1 MPGKRFFFVEPSKVG
16 PQHITLIEGY
26 LRALTT
32 SERLA
37 RTHAVSFVSSR
48 STFAHLSADLRA
60 NVHHEAVPVMNP
72 EKRRLVLKTFVEF
85 LVVLRYLLKMRS
97 GDLLFVSCVLPT
109 TLLALEYANR
119 VLRRTG
125 FHVTLHGEIEGLFD
139 RSLQRISSYGYWVA
153 LWLRKRRPDSLLSL
167 VVIDDFIKQRLL
179 AEFPDK
185 LGDAQI
191 SVAYHPITAFASTAA
206 IRPPPARAAVCF
218 IGYRTRF
225 KGFDQFEA
233 LAGAVP
239 GLRFVAIGGGAVVDI
254 PGGESRRL
262 DGTAEYIHAIADCSV
277 ALFPYI
283 GAYTASLSAAVLDAL
298 SAGVHVLATRRA
310 CFVALAD
317 YFGPDFVT
325 LYDRPEEAASI
336 LGNAE
341 WLARQDG
348 LQARRLAQLTAS
360 RYHIAG
366 IRSCFEQL
374 VPSPAAGTYATS

>member
-16 PQHITLIEGY
+16 PQHITMIEGF
-26 LRALTT
+26 LRALTS

-37 RTHAVSFVSSR
+37 RTHALIFVSSR
-48 STFAHLSADLRA
+48 SSFAHLSADLQA
-60 NVHHEAVPVMNP
+60 NLHHEAVPVMNP
-72 EKRRLVLKTFVEF
+72 EKRRLILKTFVEF
-85 LVVLRYLLKMRS
+85 FVVLRYLLKMRS

-125 FHVTLHGEIEGLFD
+125 FHVTLHGEVEGLFD

-153 LWLRKRRPDSLLSL
+153 LWLRRRRPDSMLSL

-185 LGDAQI
+185 FSDAQI
-191 SVAYHPITAFASTAA
+191 SVVHHPITAFVGSAA
-206 IRPPPARAAVCF
+206 GRQPPVRPAVCF

-225 KGFDQFEA
+225 KGFDQFEE
-233 LAGAVP
+233 LAGTVP
-239 GLRFVAIGGGAVVDI
+239 GLRFIAIGGGTVLDI
-254 PGGESRRL
+254 PGGEPRRL
-262 DGTAEYIHAIADCSV
+262 DGTAEYIQAIADCSV
-277 ALFPYI
+277 ALFPYV
-283 GAYTASLSAAVLDAL
+283 GGYTASLSAAVLDAL

-317 YFGPDFVT
+317 YFGSNYVT
-325 LYDRPEEAASI
+325 LYDSTEEAASI
-336 LGNAE
+336 LNNAE
-341 WLARQDG
+341 WVARQATLQTQRLAR
-348 LQARRLAQLTAS
+348 LTTS
-360 RYHIAG
+360 RYDIAS

-374 VPSPAAGTYATS
+374 SPIPAAGI